1 MSWSITIIWYDS
13 SQAKCVHPQIWDD
26 PEVTTGDAGEPSHS
40 DPGMSAASILREFGA
55 SPSQNYDVHKDRP
68 GPPNDMVVTCGNR
81 YAMTTMVW

>member
-1 MSWSITIIWYDS
+1 MT
-13 SQAKCVHPQIWDD
+13 QAKQNAFIPKSGMTRKWRLETQ
-26 PEVTTGDAGEPSHS
+26 GKPSHS